1 MVTQVGYNTSP
12 GVVGDPRAARD
23 HAPVR
28 GPAEFAQPRSTSP
41 GQPVEIPPIDAETLE
56 SAVKDIVADAQN
68 RQRSL
73 QFSVDKSSG
82 RTIITVIDRE
92 TAEVIRQIPSEEVLT
107 LAAQMRRGGGS
118 LVAVEA

>member
-1 MVTQVGYNTSP
+1 MVTQVGYNISQ
-12 GVVGDPRAARD
+12 GVAGDARVARD
-23 HAPVR
+23 PAVAR
-28 GPAEFAQPRSTSP
+28 SPAERTQTVSSTTQPA
-41 GQPVEIPPIDAETLE
+41 VEIPPVERQTLE
-56 SAVKDIVADAQN
+56 SAVQDIAADVHN

-118 LVAVEA
+118 LVAAEA

>member
-12 GVVGDPRAARD
+12 GVVGAPRAARD
-23 HAPVR
+23 PAPARSPVEITQT
-28 GPAEFAQPRSTSP
+28 GSSAAAQS
-41 GQPVEIPPIDAETLE
+41 VEIPPIDADALE
-56 SAVKDIVADAQN
+56 SAVHDIATDAHH

-92 TAEVIRQIPSEEVLT
+92 TAEVIRQIPSEEVLN
-107 LAAQMRRGGGS
+107 LAAHMRRGGGS
-118 LVAVEA
+118 LVAVKA